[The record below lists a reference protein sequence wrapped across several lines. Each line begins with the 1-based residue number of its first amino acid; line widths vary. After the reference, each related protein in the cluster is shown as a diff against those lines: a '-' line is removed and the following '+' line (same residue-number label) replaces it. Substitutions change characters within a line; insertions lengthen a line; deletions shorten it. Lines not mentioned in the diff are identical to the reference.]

1 SISRRFKELEQAD
14 PAFDKPPTGRE
25 ARGVHWLRPELVAEV
40 SFAQWT
46 QSGSVRHASFVGLRN
61 DKPATD
67 IRRERPLSERELE
80 KIEHEA
86 ETAQSRDAS
95 LDKKAQAKKPASKSP
110 KANSTGRHRH
120 DRAEVA
126 GIELS
131 NPDKV

>member
-1 SISRRFKELEQAD
+1 
-14 PAFDKPPTGRE
+14 
-25 ARGVHWLRPELVAEV
+25 
-40 SFAQWT
+40 AQWT

-131 NPDKV
+131 NPDKVLFADSGLTKLGLARYYEAVADRILPHLR